1 MTAQPANEYVDW
13 YNRLRKAQESP
24 NSRYWKHSLSVVCQA
39 LVRAMPFAEL
49 IKWQDTQLPIG
60 ATYKDMTYMYREQLR
75 YVTMPIQDYPIYP
88 QCLMTEDD
96 CVTPISLDEL
106 NKESRE

>member
-13 YNRLRKAQESP
+13 YKRLRKAQKSP
-24 NSRYWKHSLSVVCQA
+24 NSPYSIFALSVASQA

-75 YVTMPIQDYPIYP
+75 YVTMPEETNAQHNRDVIEQRYPG
-88 QCLMTEDD
+88 TW
-96 CVTPISLDEL
+96 
-106 NKESRE
+106 